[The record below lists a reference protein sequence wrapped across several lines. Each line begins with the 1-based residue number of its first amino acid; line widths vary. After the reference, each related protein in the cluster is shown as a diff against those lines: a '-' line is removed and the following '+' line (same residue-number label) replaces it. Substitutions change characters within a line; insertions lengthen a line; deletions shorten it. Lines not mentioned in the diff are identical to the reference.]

1 MLALGKGDGDAHD
14 RMIAAEAAKLPGSWS
29 PIVFKLNL
37 YAGFD
42 IHNSIVL

>member
-29 PIVFKLNL
+29 LIVFKLI

-42 IHNSIVL
+42 LNNSIVL